1 MVLKVIG
8 SSSSGNCYLLQGER
22 ETLIIEAGLKFIEIK
37 KALNFKLQNVVGC
50 LISHKHQDHSLS
62 VGDMVKNGIMTY
74 CNESVIERHGL
85 KGKPFVQRIKPDPKK
100 GFCIGEFRVVA
111 LAMKHSDNNGED
123 CPCLGFIITHPE
135 MGKLLFATDTMM
147 IRYKISGLHHIMVE
161 ANYCDAIL
169 DENIANGTV
178 LPSERERLMRS
189 HMELQTTAQFLK
201 ANDLSTVNEVVLL
214 HLSSRNSEP
223 QMFHDAIAKVIGY
236 PVYVATPG
244 LTIELSPTAP
254 Y

>member
-8 SSSSGNCYLLQGER
+8 SSSSGNCYLLQGKS
-22 ETLIIEAGLKFIEIK
+22 ETLIIEAGIKFMEIK
-37 KALNFKLQNVVGC
+37 KALNFNLRNVVGC
-50 LISHKHQDHSLS
+50 LISHRHQDHSLS
-62 VGDMVKNGIMTY
+62 VGDMVKNGIATY
-74 CNESVIERHGL
+74 CHADVIKRHRL
-85 KGKPFVQRIKPDPKK
+85 QGKPFVKSIVANPKN
-100 GFCIGEFRVVA
+100 GFLVGDFKVVA
-111 LAMKHSDNNGED
+111 LNMRHANNDGSE
-123 CPCLGFIITHPE
+123 CPCLAFIITHPE
-135 MGKLLFATDTMM
+135 MGRLLFATDTMM
-147 IRYKISGLHHIMVE
+147 MPFTISGLNHIMVE
-161 ANYCDAIL
+161 ANYCDEIL
-169 DENIANGTV
+169 DENIKNGTV